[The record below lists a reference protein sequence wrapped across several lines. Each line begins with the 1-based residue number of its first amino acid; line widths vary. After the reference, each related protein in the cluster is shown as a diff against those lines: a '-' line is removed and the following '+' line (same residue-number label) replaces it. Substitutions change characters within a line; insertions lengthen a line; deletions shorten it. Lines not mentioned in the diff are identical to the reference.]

1 MKKQTIVIASI
12 LKPVDDT
19 RMFEKMAQSLAAT
32 GRYQVVVIGRSGTTT
47 PTPSI
52 HQIGLGLFSRI
63 SWARWTASFQ
73 VAQQVWHLQPHL
85 WIVAT
90 HELLMAAIWLRWLR
104 GIPFVY
110 DIRENYYRNIRYSN
124 AFPLPLRGL
133 IATYVRIK
141 ERLIVP
147 WAQHVFLAES
157 GYARE
162 MPFFQNATVIENKS
176 TITDTPNGKPH
187 GKRLLF
193 SGTLAES
200 TGVMEAIAWSKALH
214 ELDDSVT
221 LHIIG
226 HAAQKTTLQRIREA
240 IKGFHFITLEGGT
253 TLVVHT
259 RVAEAIRHADFGWV
273 TYPISPMT
281 ENAMPTKLYEYLA
294 CQLPILLINH
304 PPWTKKCNAHAAAL
318 VIDVPFDA
326 ARVLER
332 MNTSMFYTSPVTDA
346 TWASEVPKLIQAVEG
361 ILRHTSLPGHH

>member
-1 MKKQTIVIASI
+1 MKKRTIVIASV
-12 LKPVDDT
+12 LKPTDDT
-19 RMFEKMAQSLAAT
+19 RMFDKMARSLAAS
-32 GRYQVVVIGRSGTTT
+32 GQYEVVVIGRAGVRLETEN
-47 PTPSI
+47 I
-52 HQIGLGLFSRI
+52 DQIGIGSFKRL
-63 SWARWTASFQ
+63 SWARWAASLRI
-73 VAQQVWHLQPHL
+73 AATIWRMRPAL
-85 WIVAT
+85 WIVTT
-90 HELLMAAIWLRWLR
+90 HELLVAAGWLRLWR
-104 GIPFVY
+104 GIPFIY

-176 TITDTPNGKPH
+176 TITDTPNRKPH

-214 ELDDSVT
+214 ELDSSVE

-226 HAAQKTTLQRIREA
+226 HAAQISTRKRLAEAVRGCDFIR
-240 IKGFHFITLEGGT
+240 LEGIDQ
-253 TLVVHT
+253 LVPHT
-259 RVAEAIRHADFGWV
+259 RIAEAIRHADFGWV

-304 PPWTKKCNAHAAAL
+304 PPWIKKCNAHAAAL

-326 ARVLER
+326 AGVLGR
-332 MNTSMFYTSPVTDA
+332 MNTNTFYTAPVTDA
-346 TWASEVPKLIQAVEG
+346 TWASEEPKLIQAVEG
-361 ILRHTSLPGHH
+361 HTSLPGHH